1 MIAHQHAGVA
11 RVATSVILTF
21 LTFALLAP
29 ARAQGVTTGR
39 AGGPQPIYIGQ
50 IVPLTGGVTT
60 GGPSA
65 REFEMAGAALAV
77 RQINAHGGINGRPL
91 RLVLADDR
99 ATNSGAIAA
108 FQWLATSRHV
118 TAIIGPVQSSEI
130 QAMTPYIK
138 RAAIPVMIGGTAPI
152 LTHEGDAWVFRTR
165 PSSTYEARVLTTFA
179 VTTLHL
185 TKFAL
190 LHANTVAGWGADAE
204 LVADLKARGLTPL
217 SDQSF
222 TDGTTD
228 LTAQVLAIKK
238 ANATALISYFSAP
251 DSLLPLAREMHQVG
265 VHLTWL
271 GSSSLGAMRIR
282 LAGGALLYNTYVAED
297 YAPGQSPEANAF
309 ARASEATFHL
319 SATFEAAYVYDGLQI
334 LAMVMRQVGTSN
346 QAIRQGIL
354 GIKGYR
360 GVEGTYTFDRNGD
373 GLHQDAIVQNVQGR
387 LRVIKVF
394 TF

>member
-1 MIAHQHAGVA
+1 
-11 RVATSVILTF
+11 
-21 LTFALLAP
+21 
-29 ARAQGVTTGR
+29 
-39 AGGPQPIYIGQ
+39 
-50 IVPLTGGVTT
+50 
-60 GGPSA
+60 
-65 REFEMAGAALAV
+65 
-77 RQINAHGGINGRPL
+77 
-91 RLVLADDR
+91 
-99 ATNSGAIAA
+99 
-108 FQWLATSRHV
+108 
-118 TAIIGPVQSSEI
+118 
-130 QAMTPYIK
+130 
-138 RAAIPVMIGGTAPI
+138 
-152 LTHEGDAWVFRTR
+152 
-165 PSSTYEARVLTTFA
+165 
-179 VTTLHL
+179 
-185 TKFAL
+185 
-190 LHANTVAGWGADAE
+190 
-204 LVADLKARGLTPL
+204 VADLKARGLTPL

-282 LAGGALLYNTYVAED
+282 QAGGALLYNTYVAQD
-297 YAPGQSPEANAF
+297 YAPGQSPEAIAF

-334 LAMVMRQVGTSN
+334 LAMVMRKVGASN
-346 QAIRQGIL
+346 RAIRQGIL
-354 GIKGYR
+354 DIKGYR

-387 LRVIKVF
+387 LRVIKLF